1 MVQLRKPALIAGFIL
16 TVFASQAIWVTF
28 SPVVTHVAEELGTS
42 VEFVGYLAVTYPL
55 FFLLLTMP
63 SGILLDRN
71 FKLWLIFGA
80 ALTFLAGAGRLLNLS
95 SYYWLLICQLFGAV
109 GQPFLLNAFV
119 PLATRIDESRRA
131 LLVSVFSLSM
141 YLGTIFA
148 LIAGVE
154 LYRAGGLAFLSL
166 PAALISTAGIALML
180 FSIST
185 VPEISGVEVR
195 ASLASVLR
203 RRDLW
208 VIGILL
214 GLGVAAFDNLA
225 TWLQP
230 ALRSVGLEGI
240 AGDAVA
246 VSIIAGLIGVAFIPD
261 RISRMQARTRYMRT
275 IIPVIAVLFIILT
288 FSVSSILL
296 FAFLAI
302 AGFLMLPAYPIIM
315 DWIGRF
321 HEKAVHGSAAG
332 FVGLVS
338 RAISVALMFLA
349 TSFIYSARA
358 YFAFLTAVILLAML
372 FALMLPKDEELEKR
386 DLEV

>member
-1 MVQLRKPALIAGFIL
+1 MRGPALIAGFIL
-16 TVFASQAIWVTF
+16 TVFASQAVWATF
-28 SPVVTHVAEELGTS
+28 SPVVTHVAGELGTS
-42 VEFVGYLAVTYPL
+42 VELVGYLAVTYPL
-55 FFLLLTMP
+55 FFLLLTVP

-71 FKLWLIFGA
+71 FRLWLLFGTF
-80 ALTFLAGAGRLLNLS
+80 LTFLAGAGRLLNLH
-95 SYYWLLICQLFGAV
+95 SYYWLLACQLFGAI

-154 LYRAGGLAFLSL
+154 LYQAGGIKLLSI
-166 PAALISTAGIALML
+166 PAAAISTAGAVMMIA
-180 FSIST
+180 SISAL
-185 VPEISGVEVR
+185 PEISAIGVKVG
-195 ASLASVLR
+195 LGTVLR

-208 VIGILL
+208 VIGTLL

-230 ALRSVGLEGI
+230 ALRSAGLESV

-246 VSIIAGLIGVAFIPD
+246 VSIVAGLIGVAFIPS
-261 RISRMQARTRYMRT
+261 RISKMNARTMYLRT
-275 IIPVIAVLFIILT
+275 IVPVIALLFAILAISLS
-288 FSVSSILL
+288 SVLL
-296 FAFLAI
+296 FAFLTI

-321 HEKAVHGSAAG
+321 HEKEVHGSAAG

-349 TSFIYSARA
+349 TFFIYSAKV
-358 YFAFLTAVILLAML
+358 YFAFLTAVILIAML
-372 FALMLPKDEELEKR
+372 FAFMLPRDEDVEKR
-386 DLEV
+386 GG